1 MQLVL
6 TRLYIFTP
14 VWYRVHINIPMFI
27 LLVLQSGSHLY
38 GNVKETHWLVS
49 AQISPFQFCPSQA
62 AAQKILFQDSLK
74 LIFLLFYKRFRCVP
88 KNSGSIELICQSA
101 ATDKFKTSK
110 HIFLYLF
117 ICYCCPAASASFQ
130 SI

>member
-6 TRLYIFTP
+6 TRFYIFTP
-14 VWYRVHINIPMFI
+14 VWYRVYINIPMFI

-62 AAQKILFQDSLK
+62 AAQKNIISG
-74 LIFLLFYKRFRCVP
+74 FLETHFSAFYKMFRCVP

-101 ATDKFKTSK
+101 ATDKYKTSK